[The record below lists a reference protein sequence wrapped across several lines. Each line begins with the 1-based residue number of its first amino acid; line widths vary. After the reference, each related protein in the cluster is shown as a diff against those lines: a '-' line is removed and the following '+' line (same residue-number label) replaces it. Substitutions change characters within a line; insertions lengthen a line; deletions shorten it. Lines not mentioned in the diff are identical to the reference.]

1 MGRRYYP
8 VYSDRFNRFFLGCQT
23 RSPEGHKDAGFHYL
37 TAITKPQIEAL
48 LKTEVLQLSMFDEDL
63 VEVTTEEVRYIVRR
77 NPQRAEELAAV
88 RQSKRERLDNYLAQ
102 KNAYLADHPRAKV
115 ETALKNAQAKVN
127 QLKVQAWAK

>member
-1 MGRRYYP
+1 MIKT
-8 VYSDRFNRFFLGCQT
+8 VQISDL
-23 RSPEGHKDAGFHYL
+23 KDAGFHYL

-63 VEVTTEEVRYIVRR
+63 IELTTEEVRYIVRR

-102 KNAYLADHPRAKV
+102 KNAYLADHPRAKG
-115 ETALKNAQAKVN
+115 KRR
-127 QLKVQAWAK
+127 